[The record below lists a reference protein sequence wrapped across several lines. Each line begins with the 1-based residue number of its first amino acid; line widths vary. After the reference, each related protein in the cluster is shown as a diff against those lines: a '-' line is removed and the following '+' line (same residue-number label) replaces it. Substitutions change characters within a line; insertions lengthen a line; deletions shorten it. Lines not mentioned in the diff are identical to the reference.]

1 MLAAGGLFQGQAQA
15 WDAARALTDRQEC
28 LSYYSS
34 MRVFS
39 SAVGIMQDSSLPNQ
53 R

>member
-1 MLAAGGLFQGQAQA
+1 MDFDWMQA
-15 WDAARALTDRQEC
+15 WGIARALIDRQEC

-34 MRVFS
+34 MRAFS
-39 SAVGIMQDSSLPNQ
+39 SGVGIMQDSSLPNQ